1 MAYHLVGARDELHE
15 SEASQVLMFCFDN
28 ASPEHSCFVFDFIH
42 IVLPSSRV
50 FVFSNATRID
60 RGYYMPARGYEFYL
74 RVVNSISH
82 E

>member
-1 MAYHLVGARDELHE
+1 
-15 SEASQVLMFCFDN
+15 MFPQAQD
-28 ASPEHSCFVFDFIH
+28 I
-42 IVLPSSRV
+42 
-50 FVFSNATRID
+50 ID